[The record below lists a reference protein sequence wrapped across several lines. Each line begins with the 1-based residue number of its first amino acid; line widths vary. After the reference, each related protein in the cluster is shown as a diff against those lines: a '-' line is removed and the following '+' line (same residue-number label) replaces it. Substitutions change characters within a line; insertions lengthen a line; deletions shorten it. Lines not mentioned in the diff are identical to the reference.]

1 MTREEAIIWFEGSS
15 FMNKKH
21 ESFQQKGAGM
31 TKEELVCDLRNY
43 AKMTE
48 EPPTGRA
55 IEGQEEIM
63 RRAADMI
70 ENSVE
75 IDRVLEI
82 IDNVAH
88 TAFAAEDYYHNE
100 GGKCVIQLI
109 REAVEELK
117 GGEQE

>member
-1 MTREEAIIWFEGSS
+1 MTR
-15 FMNKKH
+15 K
-21 ESFQQKGAGM
+21 
-31 TKEELVCDLRNY
+31 ELVCVLRDY

-75 IDRVLEI
+75 IDWVLEI
-82 IDNVAH
+82 IDTVNDDLDFGTKEKGVALSIKEKFL
-88 TAFAAEDYYHNE
+88 A
-100 GGKCVIQLI
+100 
-109 REAVEELK
+109 LK
-117 GGEQE
+117 GDEHESIG

>member
-1 MTREEAIIWFEGSS
+1 MKR
-15 FMNKKH
+15 K
-21 ESFQQKGAGM
+21 
-31 TKEELVCDLRNY
+31 ELVCVLRDY

-75 IDRVLEI
+75 IDSALEI
-82 IDNVAH
+82 IDKESRYISSKEAYRN
-88 TAFAAEDYYHNE
+88 AACQDYWRS
-100 GGKCVIQLI
+100 ITSI
-109 REAVEELK
+109 RRAIEELRGNNK
-117 GGEQE
+117 Q

>member
-1 MTREEAIIWFEGSS
+1 MTR
-15 FMNKKH
+15 K
-21 ESFQQKGAGM
+21 
-31 TKEELVCDLRNY
+31 ELVCVLRDY

-82 IDNVAH
+82 IELNKFCKHNDNEQAKEWNKWSDDL
-88 TAFAAEDYYHNE
+88 TSDIKA
-100 GGKCVIQLI
+100 
-109 REAVEELK
+109 LK
-117 GGEQE
+117 GERE

>member
-1 MTREEAIIWFEGSS
+1 MKR
-15 FMNKKH
+15 K
-21 ESFQQKGAGM
+21 
-31 TKEELVCDLRNY
+31 ELVCDLRDY

-75 IDRVLEI
+75 IDHVLEI
-82 IDNVAH
+82 IDEIEEKTKYSNW
-88 TAFAAEDYYHNE
+88 TA
-100 GGKCVIQLI
+100 IQAI
-109 REAVEELK
+109 RAFRFRCK
-117 GGEQE
+117 GLRGEQK

>member
-1 MTREEAIIWFEGSS
+1 MTREE
-15 FMNKKH
+15 
-21 ESFQQKGAGM
+21 
-31 TKEELVCDLRNY
+31 LVCVLRDY

-82 IDNVAH
+82 IDSWKEFNLGAH
-88 TAFAAEDYYHNE
+88 KSVLNMICNE
-100 GGKCVIQLI
+100 VL
-109 REAVEELK
+109 ALK
-117 GGEQE
+117 GGEEG

>member
-1 MTREEAIIWFEGSS
+1 MRTGMTREEMIL
-15 FMNKKH
+15 
-21 ESFQQKGAGM
+21 
-31 TKEELVCDLRNY
+31 TLRDY

-82 IDNVAH
+82 INEKE
-88 TAFAAEDYYHNE
+88 TAYKDVKAEFFNTNTEKKNFDLGWVSCAKEIRWAVKELE
-100 GGKCVIQLI
+100 GG
-109 REAVEELK
+109 ENT
-117 GGEQE
+117 